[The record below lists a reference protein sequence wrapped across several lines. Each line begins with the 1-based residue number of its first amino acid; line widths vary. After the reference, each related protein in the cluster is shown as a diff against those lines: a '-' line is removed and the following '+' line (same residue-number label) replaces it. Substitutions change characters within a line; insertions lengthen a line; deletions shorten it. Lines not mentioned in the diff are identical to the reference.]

1 MIVSGTHPPITI
13 DLGNDAPGMTLQYR
27 DVKDG
32 YVVWRDCQV
41 DGEAVKSPV
50 DIDALPPGNYRLRA
64 KVLGLIIDEP
74 RNAGTDLAASQAWL
88 KELEDLAAQGFDVEY
103 YLARAKELVRQ
114 AEDTPQ
120 LHAGRESGHHV

>member
-64 KVLGLIIDEP
+64 EVLGLIIDEP
-74 RNAGTDLAASQAWL
+74 WNAGTDLAASRAYLAEL
-88 KELEDLAAQGFDVEY
+88 KALDRKGFDVEH
-103 YLARAKELVRQ
+103 YLERAKDLVAQ
-114 AEDTPQ
+114 AEQTPQ
-120 LHAGRESGHHV
+120 LLPASAGSP